1 MLTSARKVLFLSALD
16 LSLFLSPLANRY
28 LLSVFSFYKY
38 TYIYVSYLYYIYIC
52 ICHLFQDES
61 EKPASEKAATAT
73 GAYQVPSALY
83 LVIFSEIKWIKW
95 IKFWVLPSLRTQVP
109 VQEELIN
116 RETKKVN
123 EVTSLGSP
131 VDRSVHTRKS
141 NAVT

>member
-1 MLTSARKVLFLSALD
+1 MSS
-16 LSLFLSPLANRY
+16 
-28 LLSVFSFYKY
+28 
-38 TYIYVSYLYYIYIC
+38 
-52 ICHLFQDES
+52 FQDES

-73 GAYQVPSALY
+73 GAYQVLSALY

-123 EVTSLGSP
+123 EVTSLGGP

>member
-1 MLTSARKVLFLSALD
+1 MSS
-16 LSLFLSPLANRY
+16 
-28 LLSVFSFYKY
+28 FSGW
-38 TYIYVSYLYYIYIC
+38 
-52 ICHLFQDES
+52 ER
-61 EKPASEKAATAT
+61 EASEREGSNSDWGLPGT
-73 GAYQVPSALY
+73 SALY

-123 EVTSLGSP
+123 EVTSLGGP